1 MVPMKY
7 LTLYDSLVLIQGQ
20 NIKEINIIK
29 TKPFSSL
36 VIHLKGF
43 SPITTDDNIMA
54 CKVIQFVPLNLFTI
68 ANMFLTIFGI
78 QLCLCFLWH
87 MSTCNTTKTQN
98 DLWKTCMHIKPLLV
112 AFGNCLNRDSILY
125 LCYNCLYFFPKC
137 MI

>member
-1 MVPMKY
+1 MKY

-54 CKVIQFVPLNLFTI
+54 CKVI
-68 ANMFLTIFGI
+68 
-78 QLCLCFLWH
+78 
-87 MSTCNTTKTQN
+87 
-98 DLWKTCMHIKPLLV
+98 
-112 AFGNCLNRDSILY
+112 
-125 LCYNCLYFFPKC
+125 
-137 MI
+137 